1 MSGFSSVTP
10 NGYQAVSNYPAM
22 GGFGGYGGYGMGG
35 MGTGFGM
42 DALLI
47 LLLLG
52 GQNGGGMWGNRGGN
66 CGGPATTA
74 VATDIVMQPA
84 FQSLQNQIT
93 NLQENISSDL
103 ITGKIGDLSHQLCA
117 SGQNINNTNNAN
129 TRELAGSIANLQTA
143 QAAGN
148 FTTLQSIN
156 GLQSALTQAA
166 TQNLIQGI
174 NMNQTT
180 NGLITNGFNHSD
192 LQTLTGFTGV
202 QKTLCDISREMERCC
217 CDMKSTVRDSID
229 VNNGNTQKIL
239 DAMNNRAYAD
249 LLEKY
254 NAVQAQNSNLIQTN
268 ILKDNNAA
276 QTATILQ
283 HLAPFCYQTGNSHG
297 NSSRV

>member
-1 MSGFSSVTP
+1 MSGMSSITP
-10 NGYQAVSNYPAM
+10 AGVQNVSGGGYGGF
-22 GGFGGYGGYGMGG
+22 GGFGGYGMG

-42 DALLI
+42 EALLI

-52 GQNGGGMWGNRGGN
+52 GQNGGMWGGRGN

-93 NLQENISSDL
+93 NLQENISSDA
-103 ITGKIGDLSHQLCA
+103 ITGKIGDLSNQLCA

-143 QAAGN
+143 QASGN

-174 NMNQTT
+174 NMNQVT
-180 NGLITNGFNHSD
+180 NGLISNGFNHSD
-192 LQTLTGFTGV
+192 LQTLTGFNGV
-202 QKTLCDISREMERCC
+202 QKSLCEISRDMERCC
-217 CDMKSTVRDSID
+217 CEMKSTVRDSID

-283 HLAPFCYQTGNSHG
+283 HLSPFCYNNGNNGNGNSV
-297 NSSRV
+297 RA